1 MRTKN
6 TTNHL
11 NRVIRTNC
19 SSVSSLDGDPIKYF
33 FHDQDFILLYFDGNQ
48 LIQNTDIDRLAV
60 SSESGTPKKYS
71 NTVIYLTKF
80 NIPFIP

>member
-19 SSVSSLDGDPIKYF
+19 SSVSSLYRDPLRYF
-33 FHDQDFILLYFDGNQ
+33 FHDQDFILLYFDVNQ
-48 LIQNTDIDRLAV
+48 LIQNTEIDRLVV
-60 SSESGTPKKYS
+60 SSEPGTLKKYS
-71 NTVIYLTKF
+71 NTVFYLTKF